1 MCGIAGIVARGGTPL
16 AQEAKSHVE
25 RMVARMGHRGP
36 DSSGSW
42 VAPSG
47 CCVVGH
53 TRLAVIDLETGQQ
66 PILNETGSIATVVN
80 GMIYNY
86 QSLRNRL
93 KDRGH
98 VFRSTGDCEVV
109 VHAYEEWG
117 VDLVE
122 HLRGQF
128 AFAIWDDNKRRLML
142 GRDRMGI
149 KPLFVY
155 HDSERVAWASELKG
169 LIENPALDAGMN
181 PSALPSYLAFGYVPT
196 PGTFYH
202 NVRQLRPGSY
212 MIVEE
217 EVEPRVRTY
226 WQADFDPRPVSRGQ
240 AKREVRRLF
249 RQSVKRRL
257 VADVPLG
264 VLLSGGLDSTII
276 TAVVTSLTDE
286 PVQTFTAGF
295 EDSPK
300 YDEAGFARVVAK
312 ELRTVHHEIGI
323 GPDCIEQLDTL
334 VDAHDGPFGDSSALP
349 TYAVTQLAKENVTV
363 ALSGEGSDELF
374 SGYLRFR
381 AMEMASRVPGW
392 GAALGRKM
400 LSALSHD
407 PHPRGLRRRMRR
419 FFDAAGLPEEE
430 RWLHWVG
437 FFVADLGRVM
447 KPDAGGL
454 PGEALPGAGP
464 ITDTAGALPDVAAS
478 IRTAMNGGKNVLAR
492 SLAANFSTYLAD
504 DLLVKADR
512 MGMANSM
519 ELRVPFLDTDLV
531 EYAAGLPPSVLRRR
545 GTLKYVL
552 REAFSDVV
560 PDVVLDRGKQGFAVP
575 LPEWFRGPWRGV
587 LHERVLTED
596 ARLWEWLDR
605 DYVTDRAEA
614 HLEGKIDYSQQ
625 LWALLTLE
633 TWLQGAGR

>member
-1 MCGIAGIVARGGTPL
+1 MCGIAGIVARGRTPL

-25 RMVARMGHRGP
+25 RMAARMRHRGP

-86 QSLRNRL
+86 QSLQNRL

-117 VDLVE
+117 VDLVD

-128 AFAIWDDNKRRLML
+128 AFAIWDDEKRRLML

-155 HDSERVAWASELKG
+155 HDGERVAWASELKG
-169 LIENPALDAGMN
+169 LIQNPDLDAGMN

-196 PGTFYH
+196 PGTFYR
-202 NVRQLRPGSY
+202 NVRQLRPGSF

-217 EVEPRVRTY
+217 GVEPRIRTY
-226 WQADFDPRPVSRGQ
+226 WQADFDPRAVSRGQ

-286 PVQTFTAGF
+286 PVQTFTASF

-300 YDEAGFARVVAK
+300 YDEAAFARLVSK
-312 ELRTVHHEIGI
+312 KLRTVHHEIGI

-374 SGYLRFR
+374 CGYLRFR

-400 LSALSHD
+400 LSPLSHD
-407 PHPRGLRRRMRR
+407 PHPRGLKRRMRR
-419 FFDAAGLPEEE
+419 FFEAAGLPEEE

-437 FFVADLGRVM
+437 FFVADLGQVM

-454 PGEALPGAGP
+454 PGGAVLESGALPGAGA

-504 DLLVKADR
+504 DLLVKVDR

-531 EYAAGLPPSVLRRR
+531 EYAAGLPPSVLRRG

-560 PDVVLDRGKQGFAVP
+560 PAVVL
-575 LPEWFRGPWRGV
+575 
-587 LHERVLTED
+587 
-596 ARLWEWLDR
+596 
-605 DYVTDRAEA
+605 
-614 HLEGKIDYSQQ
+614 
-625 LWALLTLE
+625 
-633 TWLQGAGR
+633 

>member
-1 MCGIAGIVARGGTPL
+1 MCGIAGIVARGPTPL
-16 AQEAKSHVE
+16 ARESLSHVE
-25 RMVARMGHRGP
+25 RMAGRMRHRGP
-36 DSSGSW
+36 DSEGSW
-42 VAPSG
+42 AAPSG
-47 CCVVGH
+47 YCVLGH
-53 TRLAVIDLETGQQ
+53 ARLAVIDLETGGQ
-66 PILNETGSIATVVN
+66 PIVNETGSIATVVN

-86 QSLRNRL
+86 QSLRGRL

-117 VDLVE
+117 LDLVE

-128 AFAIWDDNKRRLML
+128 AFAIWDDEARRLLL

-155 HDSERVAWASELKG
+155 HDAERVAWASELKG
-169 LIENPALDAGMN
+169 LTASPDLDAGLN
-181 PSALPSYLAFGYVPT
+181 PSAIPSYLAFGYVPT
-196 PGTFYH
+196 PGTFYR
-202 NVRQLRPGSY
+202 NVRQLRPGSC
-212 MIVEE
+212 MIFEDG
-217 EVEPRVRTY
+217 VEPRSRTY
-226 WQADFDPRPVSRGQ
+226 WQVDFDPRPVPWRT

-276 TAVVTSLTDE
+276 AAVVSSLTE
-286 PVQTFTAGF
+286 GRVQTFTASFAG
-295 EDSPK
+295 SPK
-300 YDEAGFARVVAK
+300 YDESAFARLVSQR
-312 ELRTVHHEIGI
+312 LGTVHHEVGI
-323 GPDCIEQLDTL
+323 GPDCIEQLDIL
-334 VDAHDGPFGDSSALP
+334 VAAHDGPFGDSSALP

-374 SGYLRFR
+374 CGYLRFR
-381 AMEMASRVPGW
+381 AMELASRVPGW
-392 GAALGRKM
+392 GAAVGRKI
-400 LSALSHD
+400 LSSLPHD
-407 PHPRGLRRRMRR
+407 PHPRGTRRRLMR

-430 RWLHWVG
+430 RWLRWVG
-437 FFVADLGRVM
+437 FFVSDLGRIL
-447 KPDAGGL
+447 K
-454 PGEALPGAGP
+454 PGAGELGGLHSV
-464 ITDTAGALPDVAAS
+464 AALPDVAAS
-478 IRTAMNGGKNVLAR
+478 IRRAMKEESNVLAR
-492 SLAANFSTYLAD
+492 ALSANFSTYLVD

-531 EYAAGLPPSVLRRR
+531 EYVAGLPPRHLRRR

-552 REAFSDVV
+552 RKAFSDVV
-560 PDVVLDRGKQGFAVP
+560 PPAVRDRGKQGFAVP

-587 LHERVLTED
+587 LHERVLTAD
-596 ARLWEWLDR
+596 ARLWEWLNR

-614 HLEGKIDYSQQ
+614 HMEGKIDYSQQ